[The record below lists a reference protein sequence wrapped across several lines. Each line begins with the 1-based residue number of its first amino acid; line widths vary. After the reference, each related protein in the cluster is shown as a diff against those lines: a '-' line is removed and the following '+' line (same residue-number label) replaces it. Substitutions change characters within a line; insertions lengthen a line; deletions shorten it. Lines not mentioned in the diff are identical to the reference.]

1 MRTNIT
7 SSIDCDLKVRATE
20 ELRKQ
25 NRTWSNL
32 IEEAITE
39 SLFGEKEDETTREIL
54 NN

>member
-1 MRTNIT
+1 MRTTIT
-7 SSIDCDLKVRATE
+7 SSIDGDLKMRANE

-39 SLFGEKEDETTREIL
+39 SLFGEKEDDTTKELL